1 MRPWSPTSTSGFAVR
16 GASEPL
22 GQTGPPARSGLSWR
36 ALGLGLLL
44 VLFVSLGAPYSL
56 WLVGSTEPTWSFFP
70 SIVGVPFVLL
80 CLGNALLRRLAPR
93 AALRQGE
100 LLVVLVMGL
109 VVTGIPVFILG
120 TLIALIA
127 SPYYAATP
135 ENDWAGYIQ
144 PYLPSWAIP
153 QPVGDSLRW
162 FWEGLPAGQPFP
174 LGVWLGPL
182 WWWLS
187 LIGAVYFVC
196 LCLVV
201 LLRRQWVEQERLI
214 FPLTEMP
221 RLLIEEEGG
230 CIRTPVFWVGL
241 ALGLGLVLFNL
252 ISYFQPGFPRSD
264 IWAGT
269 SLQFGRDFPEIQLR
283 LIPPIVGFI
292 FLAGTGISFSIWFFY
307 LGAVIQEG
315 VTNRFGY
322 DLTQPDAFVWGMQSL
337 SWQGW
342 GAFVGMV
349 LWSLWVGRGH
359 LRAVLR
365 QVFRGERSIDD
376 RGEIL
381 SYRTAVWGGLLALAY
396 VVGWLW
402 RSGMDLHLALL
413 MVAGVLIGYTGIT
426 RLVIQTGM
434 YYLTTPVGGQAFALS
449 LTGTGV
455 GAANLVPLSLSY
467 AWFGDVQSVFMPSAA
482 HAAKLDEVAGVRRR
496 LGPVLALAV
505 VVGLVSTTWFV
516 LHLCYRYGAGNLRS
530 WYFAAG
536 GGIGGMA
543 FDGVIRQLNNPVGTD
558 WGKLGYA
565 GFGALAYSLL
575 AFCQYRFH
583 WWPLHPVGLA
593 VAPLW
598 MTRLCAFSVFVA
610 WALKTLI
617 LRYRG
622 VAGYR
627 AARPFF
633 VGLTAGFFLGVGV
646 SFAVDVTW
654 FFGAGHGVPW

>member
-1 MRPWSPTSTSGFAVR
+1 MSHWSPTSISGSAAPGTSRSVN
-16 GASEPL
+16 
-22 GQTGPPARSGLSWR
+22 PPAHQEGRGLSGR
-36 ALGLGLLL
+36 ALGLGLVL

-70 SIVGVPFVLL
+70 SIVGFPFVLL

-93 AALRQGE
+93 FALRQGE

-135 ENDWAGYIQ
+135 ENGWAGYIQ

-153 QPVGDSLRW
+153 QPVGDSIRW

-174 LGVWLGPL
+174 LGIWLGPL
-182 WWWLS
+182 SWWLS
-187 LIGAVYFVC
+187 LILAVYFVC
-196 LCLVV
+196 LCVVV

-221 RLLIEEEGG
+221 RLLIDEEAG
-230 CIRTPVFWVGL
+230 CVRAPVFWFGL

-252 ISYFQPGFPRSD
+252 ISYFQPGFPRTD
-264 IWAGT
+264 IWAGF
-269 SLQFGRDFPEIQLR
+269 SLQFGRDFPPIDLR

-307 LGAVIQEG
+307 LVAVIQEG

-349 LWSLWVGRGH
+349 CWSLWVGRGH
-359 LRAVLR
+359 LRAVAR
-365 QVFRGERSIDD
+365 QVFRGQRTLDD
-376 RGEIL
+376 RGELL
-381 SYRTAVWGGLLALAY
+381 SYRVAVWGGLGALAY

-402 RSGMDLHLALL
+402 RSGMDLHVALL
-413 MVAGVLIGYTGIT
+413 FVVGVLIGYTGIT

-449 LTGTGV
+449 LTGTGI

-482 HAAKLDEVAGVRRR
+482 HGAKLDEVARVRRW
-496 LGPVLALAV
+496 LGPVLGLAV

-516 LHLCYRYGAGNLRS
+516 LHLCY
-530 WYFAAG
+530 
-536 GGIGGMA
+536 
-543 FDGVIRQLNNPVGTD
+543 
-558 WGKLGYA
+558 K
-565 GFGALAYSLL
+565 
-575 AFCQYRFH
+575 
-583 WWPLHPVGLA
+583 
-593 VAPLW
+593 
-598 MTRLCAFSVFVA
+598 
-610 WALKTLI
+610 
-617 LRYRG
+617 
-622 VAGYR
+622 
-627 AARPFF
+627 
-633 VGLTAGFFLGVGV
+633 
-646 SFAVDVTW
+646 
-654 FFGAGHGVPW
+654 